1 MLVLRILSRFLGAV
15 LPIGLA
21 LEWNGIVLPARDRF
35 SSPSAW
41 EWALLIL
48 TALAWSAT
56 IAVAMPRSRVGT
68 AGPYWSAPRILCL
81 ATSALVI
88 VLGLA
93 FSTVVRQALPLLLA
107 CWGAVLLHDLLP
119 ARPHEGPAD

>member
-1 MLVLRILSRFLGAV
+1 MLVLRILSRFLGAA

-41 EWALLIL
+41 EWALLIV

-56 IAVAMPRSRVGT
+56 IAALMPVSRID
-68 AGPYWSAPRILCL
+68 ADGPYWSASRIGCL
-81 ATSALVI
+81 ATSAVVI
-88 VLGLA
+88 ILGVS

-119 ARPHEGPAD
+119 ARPHEGHTD